1 MKRRPTWRQ
10 GRTGRS
16 RRRGRQRSGVEI
28 LSSRIGSQFHT
39 FYLKNKILFQK
50 KELKTPQKSLGGT
63 KTKLIPCLLQ
73 IRSHC
78 TIRKL
83 IFRNNSLNKSPIYL
97 STSSKG
103 DPFSRTTQDIIQIGG
118 KKVKPIALQVLDFGY
133 RSQSLREKKRGAERK
148 LTRRDETADLCAG
161 CSLHPLAD
169 WAAAEV
175 LRPRL
180 SSLVASSRVGG

>member
-1 MKRRPTWRQ
+1 VKRRPTWRQ

-63 KTKLIPCLLQ
+63 KTNLIPCLLQ

-97 STSSKG
+97 SRSSKG
-103 DPFSRTTQDIIQIGG
+103 DPFSRTTQDIIQIGE
-118 KKVKPIALQVLDFGY
+118 KKVNPTALQVFDFGY
-133 RSQSLREKKRGAERK
+133 PSQSFREKKRGRRESSRDA
-148 LTRRDETADLCAG
+148 TRRLTFAPAVP
-161 CSLHPLAD
+161 STP
-169 WAAAEV
+169 
-175 LRPRL
+175 
-180 SSLVASSRVGG
+180 